1 VTIAHSKDEDYKDK
15 MIARARAH
23 RARTRR
29 RALERLREIHREILE
44 TEEQAR
50 KARMKGQR
58 HFGDHLRTLR
68 LDRDMSLSELAR
80 RAGVSAGFVSD
91 IEYGRRLPGFEV
103 RERMIAV
110 LENAE

>member
-1 VTIAHSKDEDYKDK
+1 MTVAHSKDEDYKDK
-15 MIARARAH
+15 MIARARAFQ
-23 RARTRR
+23 AKTRR
-29 RALERLREIHREILE
+29 NALDRLREIHRAIME

-50 KARMKGQR
+50 KARKDGQR

-68 LDRDMSLSELAR
+68 LDRGMSAREFAR
-80 RAGVSAGFVSD
+80 RAGVSAPFVSD

-110 LENAE
+110 LEES